1 METDMPFD
9 DARALKTTSTGESAN
24 EDAPQDGAMRQRLDD
39 AINQVNALVLGKP
52 GQIKLAFACLLTGGH
67 LLLEDLPGTG
77 KTILARSLASAVS
90 LDFRRVQFTSDL
102 MPGDI
107 LGVSVFRPDIREF
120 ELHKGPVFTNILLA
134 DEINRASPRT
144 QSALLE
150 AMGENQVSI
159 DRQTLRLPQPFLVL
173 ATQNPLDSAGTY
185 PLPDAQRDRFLFQ
198 LSLGYPGRES
208 EIALM
213 RAARRSEL
221 LDQKRTPSHLSAA
234 DLMALREKVRGVHV
248 SDDMLGYIFD
258 LVEGTRTH
266 PKLLAGLSPRASLAL
281 VEAAQAIAFL
291 GRRTYATPEDVRE
304 AFLPLA
310 CHRVHGK
317 DSDRGQERSILEG
330 VLEGT
335 PAP

>member
-1 METDMPFD
+1 MPFD
-9 DARALKTTSTGESAN
+9 DARAMKTSNSGESAN
-24 EDAPQDGAMRQRLDD
+24 EGAPVNGTLRQRLDD
-39 AINQVNALVLGKP
+39 AIAQVNALVLGKP
-52 GQIKLAFACLLTGGH
+52 DQIKLAFACLLTGGH

-90 LDFRRVQFTSDL
+90 LEFRRVQFTSDL

-107 LGVSVFRPDIREF
+107 LGVSVFRPDTREF

-150 AMGENQVSI
+150 AMAENQVSI

-221 LDQKRTPSHLSAA
+221 LDQKRSAA
-234 DLMALREKVRGVHV
+234 HLDASDLMALREQVRSIHV
-248 SDDMLGYIFD
+248 SDEMLGYIFD
-258 LVEGTRTH
+258 LVEGTRQH
-266 PKLLAGLSPRASLAL
+266 AKLMAGLSPRASLAL
-281 VEAAQAIAFL
+281 VEAAQALAFL
-291 GRRTYATPEDVRE
+291 AKRTYATPEDVRE

-310 CHRVHGK
+310 RHRVHGK
-317 DSDRGQERSILEG
+317 DGYRGQERGALED